1 MVVDLR
7 DGEEGLMGLVVG
19 LGRNRIRMLLREF
32 LLLRLGGLLL
42 RSELCL
48 VYTSPIWH
56 LKY

>member
-1 MVVDLR
+1 VVDLR

-42 RSELCL
+42 RLELCL

>member
-1 MVVDLR
+1 MVDLR

-42 RSELCL
+42 RLELCL

>member
-1 MVVDLR
+1 VVDLR